1 MAKRTRAEP
10 LKLTDAAPDLS
21 PAERIVEVARD
32 LFCRNGIHAT
42 GIDRILSEAGASK
55 MTLYTRFGSK
65 EALVR
70 EVLLREGQDWR
81 ATFFTAI
88 EQSSPDPMQQL
99 LHVVPALASWFHSGR
114 FYGCS
119 FMNVSAEHAKGDATL
134 RALAAGHHRQI
145 VDFLQARAE
154 AANLSEPAFLSR
166 QILLTIDGTIAA
178 LMVSGD
184 EAILVVADRN
194 LRSILA
200 QATANINNVQK
211 ATIKST

>member
-1 MAKRTRAEP
+1 MAKRTLAETP
-10 LKLTDAAPDLS
+10 KLPRTGSELPPS
-21 PAERIVEVARD
+21 ERIIEVARD

-70 EVLLREGQDWR
+70 EVLLREGMEWR
-81 ATFFTAI
+81 TNFFAAI
-88 EQSSPDPMQQL
+88 EQSGPDPVQQL
-99 LHVVPALASWFHSGR
+99 LYVVPALATWFHSGR

-119 FMNVSAEHAKGDATL
+119 FMNASAEHAKGDPTL
-134 RALAAGHHRQI
+134 RELAAGHHRQI
-145 VDFLQARAE
+145 LDFLQARAE
-154 AANLSEPAFLSR
+154 AANLAEPALLSR

-178 LMVSGD
+178 LMVAGD
-184 EAILVVADRN
+184 EAILSVADRN

-200 QATANINNVQK
+200 QANINTNNVQK
-211 ATIKST
+211 ATLK